1 MLENPK
7 PKHVKS
13 KQDGKEL
20 FASFVQRE
28 VSPKGTEGLVNYRDV
43 RKSATTKG

>member
-13 KQDGKEL
+13 KQDGKEAL
-20 FASFVQRE
+20 ASFVQRE
-28 VSPKGTEGLVNYRDV
+28 VAPKVTEGLVNHRDV
-43 RKSATTKG
+43 RKSKAKAR